1 VHFHFGAPAYGYGY
15 GYGYPAPYGYGYPAP
30 IVNYNCPKV
39 FVGYKTVHTQ
49 WGWKNKP
56 VYKHVCY

>member
-1 VHFHFGAPAYGYGY
+1 
-15 GYGYPAPYGYGYPAP
+15 
-30 IVNYNCPKV
+30 V